1 MLNLMRFSFSLLACT
16 RHLIRGLPSFLMLAS
31 VLSGSSLQAQ
41 PTRIAISGMVTD
53 EETGVPLTGAHVFI
67 ASSMVGTTTDLEG
80 RYALDNVPLGAHRLY
95 VSMLGFEDDFLD
107 IMVRT
112 SEPLSFDF
120 RLTPAVLSV
129 GEITVEAEQDRRWRR
144 RLERF
149 TREFIGETPN
159 AQVTTILNPEVL
171 DFENSGGTFRA
182 VAASPLLIENRAL
195 GYRVQYF
202 LRDFESIPGRV
213 KYDGEGLYEE
223 LEPESLEQAQQW
235 EAKRREAFMGSFRHF
250 LLALIAGRTEAQGFM
265 TYSRPSTGGGPG
277 DSFSAGS
284 AIASQRFPLDPG
296 ELLSPSDVPNEYI
309 LDFEGHLEIVY
320 TGETEDPAYQEWRM
334 RPERSNPRF
343 QTSWTF
349 LNHGPALVDYK
360 GDTLDPYAVVFMGY
374 LAFQRVANEP
384 PREYRPGGSN

>member
-1 MLNLMRFSFSLLACT
+1 
-16 RHLIRGLPSFLMLAS
+16 MLAS